1 MNPEKMKPA
10 PPPKIA
16 QFPPKPPAQ
25 LPLLAAEPR
34 AWKNKKPRL
43 PSGAPYW
50 PVAPMPDV
58 APHGPS
64 RTFPRMGSAART
76 CAGVG
81 EPLGH
86 FSRAEVT
93 PFTVLPSGAH
103 GPMLSLPEFDPK

>member
-1 MNPEKMKPA
+1 MYPQAGRTARRSWMAEFPA
-10 PPPKIA
+10 EQPVR
-16 QFPPKPPAQ
+16 
-25 LPLLAAEPR
+25 LRLLAAEPR
-34 AWKNKKPRL
+34 AWKIKKPRL

-86 FSRAEVT
+86 FSRGEVT
-93 PFTVLPSGAH
+93 PFTVLPSG
-103 GPMLSLPEFDPK
+103 